1 MLFQGKY
8 RIKSARLPTWNYAG
22 KGSYHIIINTKN
34 RQHWFGDIQNGELQL
49 SLEGLIVSTE
59 WLKTPILRPY
69 VELDEWIVMP
79 DHFHAI
85 VHINPDDEQQVAR
98 ELPYYQ
104 NQPSDEPPI
113 ARLLAKS
120 LGSTLN
126 QFKGKCT
133 KEIRELTNPDFAWQP
148 RFYDVIIRS
157 QRQLEN
163 ARRYIRR
170 NITARQHEHRRPSSQ

>member
-22 KGSYHIIINTKN
+22 KGSYHVIINTKD
-34 RQHWFGDIQNGELQL
+34 RQRWFGDIRNGVLEL
-49 SLEGLIVSTE
+49 SLAGLIVAAE
-59 WLKTPILRPY
+59 WQKTPILRPY
-69 VELDEWIVMP
+69 VELDEWVIMP
-79 DHFHAI
+79 DHFHAV
-85 VHINPDDEQQVAR
+85 VHINPEDEERVAR

-104 NQPSDEPPI
+104 SQPSEDPPI

-120 LGSTLN
+120 LGSVLN

-133 KEIRELTNPDFAWQP
+133 KEIRDLINPDFAWQP

-157 QRQLEN
+157 QDQLDN
-163 ARRYIRR
+163 ARRYVHR
-170 NITARQHEHRRPSSQ
+170 NITAWAHKHHRPR